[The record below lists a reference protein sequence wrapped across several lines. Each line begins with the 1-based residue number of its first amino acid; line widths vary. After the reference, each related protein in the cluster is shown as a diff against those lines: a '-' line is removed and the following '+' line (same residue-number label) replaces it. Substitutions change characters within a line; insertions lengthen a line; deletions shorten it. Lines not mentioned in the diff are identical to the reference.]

1 MRFSPVPRL
10 FAEEVDRAAAAEDV
24 AYLGLLAVEASG
36 FTWEVEAWRK
46 VGKALVDLGAWPTA
60 MRTLGRI
67 SNVDADLADLEPKG
81 DRIGARLDTPAPF
94 RQKGEVPSA
103 HVVVFTGHR
112 IDQPGRR
119 GPRFPESCVGAARAE
134 IRARLTRLAPSLGIA
149 AAASGGDILFHELCA
164 ELNIRTEVCL
174 VMPPQNFLNAS
185 VVDAGP
191 NWVDRYWH
199 LIHAKQKERRLIQL
213 NDRHE
218 LPAWLKGKRDYEI
231 WNRANLW
238 MLERALAMVPARL
251 TVMALWDGKGAG
263 DGPGGT
269 SHLLA
274 RATELNATTDV
285 ISTET
290 LCTSLAPASAH
301 SRRRNRR

>member
-1 MRFSPVPRL
+1 MRFSRVPRS
-10 FAEEVDRAAAAEDV
+10 FAEEVDRAAAVKDV
-24 AYLGLLAVEASG
+24 AYLGLLAAEASG

-46 VGKALVDLGAWPTA
+46 VGKALSDLGAWPTA
-60 MRTLGRI
+60 VRTLERI
-67 SNVDADLADLEPKG
+67 SNVAADIADVEAKG
-81 DRIGARLDTPAPF
+81 DRIGAPLDMSAPF
-94 RQKGEVPSA
+94 RQKGEAPSA

-112 IDQPGRR
+112 IDQPGRPQ
-119 GPRFPESCVGAARAE
+119 PRFPQSCVGAARAE

-164 ELNIRTEVCL
+164 GLNIRTEVCL
-174 VMPPQNFLNAS
+174 VMPPRNFVNAS

-191 NWVDRYWH
+191 DWVERYWT
-199 LIHAKQKERRLIQL
+199 LIHAKQKEGRLIQL
-213 NDRHE
+213 NDGHE
-218 LPAWLKGKRDYEI
+218 LPAWLRGKRDYEI

-251 TVMALWDGKGAG
+251 TVMALWDGKDRG

-269 SHLLA
+269 GDLLA
-274 RATELNATTDV
+274 RATELSATTDV

-290 LCTSLAPASAH
+290 LCP
-301 SRRRNRR
+301 